1 MTTPLLSVSIEGCD
15 DEGFGQVGEPLSLIL
30 EGALPEGRDASKYE
44 VLIAP
49 ENRAKGPDDLPASAI
64 RLSVA
69 DFLEDGGPFLCQID
83 FTPEAVGL
91 MVFNVLLK
99 EGTTPLADAV
109 VGVRIVNQTRDSSG
123 NRLPGALRKIKN
135 ESTD

>member
-15 DEGFGQVGEPLSLIL
+15 EEGFGQVGQPLSLIL

-49 ENRAKGPDDLPASAI
+49 ENKAQNSNNDLPNTAV

-83 FTPEAVGL
+83 FTPETVGL

-99 EGTTPLADAV
+99 EGPRPLADAV
-109 VGVRIVNQTRDSSG
+109 VGVRILNQTRDSSG
-123 NRLPGALRKIKN
+123 NRRPGALRKIKN
-135 ESTD
+135 